1 MQNISEELHKRLN
14 KILGQ
19 VFLTVEIFFNER
31 FYSVS
36 IDLFKVNNGDVRT
49 ISEICS
55 KMTIKIA
62 EQRQ

>member
-14 KILGQ
+14 KSLGQ
-19 VFLTVEIFFNER
+19 VFLTVEIFFTER

-49 ISEICS
+49 ISEISS

>member
-14 KILGQ
+14 KSLGQ
-19 VFLTVEIFFNER
+19 VFLTGEIFFTER